1 MTPIHDWSRV
11 DPGLFHHFHQRWT
24 IALSDAFNAGGLPD
38 GYYALIE
45 QRTGLVEPDIL
56 SLHLPATGHGN
67 GQDSGGVA
75 VATAPP
81 RTRFVMQTD
90 ETAYSL
96 KANRI
101 VVYHPLGEIVAVVE
115 IVSPGN
121 KRSRVALRDFVEK
134 AAAYVNKGVHL
145 LVIDLFPPTSRDPQG
160 IHPAI
165 WNELHEE
172 PFELPADKRLTL
184 AAYAA
189 GPLKTAYVEP
199 VAVGDVLPS
208 MPLFLAGE
216 RYVPAPLAETYEAS
230 WITCP
235 KPLQDAVLGGGSSP

>member
-1 MTPIHDWSRV
+1 MTPIHDWSKV
-11 DPGLFHHFHQRWT
+11 EPGLFHHFHQRWT
-24 IALSDAFNAGGLPD
+24 IALTDALNAGGLPE

-67 GQDSGGVA
+67 GHDSGGVA

-81 RTRFVMQTD
+81 RTRFVVQTD

-101 VVYHPLGEIVAVVE
+101 VVYHPLGELVAVVE

-121 KRSRVALRDFVEK
+121 KRSRAALRDFVEK

-172 PFELPADKRLTL
+172 PFELPPDKRLTL

-208 MPLFLAGE
+208 MPLFLAWE
-216 RYVPAPLAETYEAS
+216 RYVPAALAETYEAS
-230 WITCP
+230 WSTCP
-235 KPLQDAVLGGGSSP
+235 KPLRDAVLGGGSLT